1 KVADLGIRTKY
12 TRPFLPEISKLFHK
26 WLIDKQVE
34 EHDFLKGNKGE
45 RKIHNIY
52 THARTGGRIGGHKGG
67 RFQAGHYL
75 QKAT

>member
-1 KVADLGIRTKY
+1 
-12 TRPFLPEISKLFHK
+12 FLSEISKLFHK

-75 QKAT
+75 KKPHNSGLVITTTKRTPK